1 MDPHACIDLGRRRDS
16 ARSSS
21 VQGRF
26 VCQPYFSCLGRS
38 RPDSRHHDL
47 VDLFQC
53 ARRAAAQKAFYL
65 TGTSLSGSLSG
76 LLATALRKMDGI
88 SEQHG
93 CHGIFPIEGIFTVVL
108 ATASCFITPNRP
120 PWVLYLVTSS
130 ARVDHERQP
139 TTTDRHQDLPH

>member
-47 VDLFQC
+47 VDLFQ
-53 ARRAAAQKAFYL
+53 Q
-65 TGTSLSGSLSG
+65 T
-76 LLATALRKMDGI
+76 LLLEKVSYMIKD
-88 SEQHG
+88 SKQ
-93 CHGIFPIEGIFTVVL
+93 
-108 ATASCFITPNRP
+108 
-120 PWVLYLVTSS
+120 LVF
-130 ARVDHERQP
+130 VN
-139 TTTDRHQDLPH
+139 LNV